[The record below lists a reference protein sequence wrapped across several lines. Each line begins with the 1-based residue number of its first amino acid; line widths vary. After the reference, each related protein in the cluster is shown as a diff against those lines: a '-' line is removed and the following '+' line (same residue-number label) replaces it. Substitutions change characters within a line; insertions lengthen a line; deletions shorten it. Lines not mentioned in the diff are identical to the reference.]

1 MIHEANAIKEAR
13 KINIPVVALAD
24 TNADPSLI
32 QYPIPSNDD
41 AIKTIQLMAEY
52 MKAAIDEGKTKQ
64 KDTKDANEAKKENEE
79 EE

>member
-1 MIHEANAIKEAR
+1 
-13 KINIPVVALAD
+13 
-24 TNADPSLI
+24 
-32 QYPIPSNDD
+32 
-41 AIKTIQLMAEY
+41 MAEY